1 MSYKPPYKITPAIV
15 SLISIINSGISTK
28 ESMIVLSL
36 KNAKNFCQ
44 HHLLPAITNNL
55 IKMMQLDKPNS
66 PTQKYQLV

>member
-44 HHLLPAITNNL
+44 HHLLPAITSQPL
-55 IKMMQLDKPNS
+55 KT
-66 PTQKYQLV
+66 TQQIDL